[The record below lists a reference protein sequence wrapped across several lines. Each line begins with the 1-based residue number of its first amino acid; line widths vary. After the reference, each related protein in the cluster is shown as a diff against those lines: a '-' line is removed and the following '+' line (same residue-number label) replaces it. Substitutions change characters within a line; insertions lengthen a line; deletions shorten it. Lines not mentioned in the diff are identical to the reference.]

1 MVSVERHWTL
11 DGQLCSTAWAIP
23 TRLLLD
29 KDLVVKKRCSATHHL
44 IRTPQPLGKLR
55 DVSLMESI
63 MNTVYT
69 EMPSPLG
76 AVTIQSN
83 AEGLLGIWFETCTTK
98 PSELGRRDDQ
108 HPILRQAV
116 TQLDEY
122 FSGLRNEFDL
132 PLAAT
137 GTDFQNQVWHAL
149 TTIPYGETWSYQDL
163 ANAIGN
169 PKAVRAVG
177 LANGKNPISIVVPCH
192 RVIGKSGKLT
202 GYAGGVER
210 KQRLLALEQGTPL

>member
-1 MVSVERHWTL
+1 MKT
-11 DGQLCSTAWAIP
+11 I
-23 TRLLLD
+23 
-29 KDLVVKKRCSATHHL
+29 
-44 IRTPQPLGKLR
+44 
-55 DVSLMESI
+55 
-63 MNTVYT
+63 YT
-69 EMPSPLG
+69 TMPSLLG
-76 AVTIQSN
+76 TITIQAN
-83 AEGLLGIWFETCTTK
+83 EYGLLGIWFETCTTK
-98 PSELGRRDDQ
+98 PGELGQRDSE
-108 HPILRQAV
+108 HPVLSLAV
-116 TQLDEY
+116 VQLAEY

-137 GTDFQNQVWHAL
+137 GTAFQTQVWRAL

-177 LANGKNPISIVVPCH
+177 LANGRNPISIVVPCH

>member
-1 MVSVERHWTL
+1 MKTF
-11 DGQLCSTAWAIP
+11 
-23 TRLLLD
+23 
-29 KDLVVKKRCSATHHL
+29 
-44 IRTPQPLGKLR
+44 
-55 DVSLMESI
+55 
-63 MNTVYT
+63 YT

-76 AVTIQSN
+76 TVTIQSN

-98 PSELGRRDDQ
+98 PSELGARDAQ
-108 HPILRQAV
+108 HPVLRQAV
-116 TQLDEY
+116 TQLNEY
-122 FSGLRNEFDL
+122 FSGLRNEFEL

-137 GTDFQNQVWHAL
+137 GTDFQNQVWQAL

-210 KQRLLALEQGTPL
+210 KQRLLTLEQGTPL

>member
-1 MVSVERHWTL
+1 MKTF
-11 DGQLCSTAWAIP
+11 
-23 TRLLLD
+23 
-29 KDLVVKKRCSATHHL
+29 
-44 IRTPQPLGKLR
+44 
-55 DVSLMESI
+55 
-63 MNTVYT
+63 YT
-69 EMPSPLG
+69 EMPSLLG
-76 AVTIQSN
+76 TVTIQSN

-98 PSELGRRDDQ
+98 PSELGARDDQ
-108 HPILRQAV
+108 HPVLRQAV
-116 TQLDEY
+116 TQLNEY
-122 FSGLRNEFDL
+122 FSGLRNEFEL

-137 GTDFQNQVWHAL
+137 GTDFQNQVWQAL

-210 KQRLLALEQGTPL
+210 KQRLLALEQGIPL